1 MASIISISAIFDQNY
16 ILTVTE
22 ILLMITF
29 LSIPKFQKARSSI
42 QSYVNSS

>member
-1 MASIISISAIFDQNY
+1 MAGIISIYAIFVQIY
-16 ILTVTE
+16 ILMVTE
-22 ILLMITF
+22 MLSMITF